1 MEKSVVELVTRY
13 LSSSRRIFVR
23 KQSRVRLP
31 GGIDDPLMVT
41 ESKNKS
47 DGVKF
52 AFEGAPV
59 ELETNSSLARTH
71 DESRAYSRMF
81 STSIRGDGAREII
94 RSRSTTIHRDRRG
107 TIVLRHHRFLSMHRE
122 TRLYARNML
131 NRVRGNSDHV
141 SSPCKWLER
150 LMTIPCH
157 GRKSTGHRF
166 FFPPLCH
173 SAAPPRFLTL
183 PSLPPHSR
191 ALLLPLVFRLFFR
204 GTSWREHSDA
214 K

>member
-1 MEKSVVELVTRY
+1 
-13 LSSSRRIFVR
+13 
-23 KQSRVRLP
+23 
-31 GGIDDPLMVT
+31 
-41 ESKNKS
+41 
-47 DGVKF
+47 
-52 AFEGAPV
+52 
-59 ELETNSSLARTH
+59 
-71 DESRAYSRMF
+71 MF
-81 STSIRGDGAREII
+81 STSIRGAMARE
-94 RSRSTTIHRDRRG
+94 RSSVRARRRSSADRRG

-173 SAAPPRFLTL
+173 SAPPPRFLTL
-183 PSLPPHSR
+183 PSLPPPLSR
-191 ALLLPLVFRLFFR
+191 ASSSFGVPAILSRYELARAFGCKVSRITLPKESPPTVLHR
-204 GTSWREHSDA
+204 
-214 K
+214 